1 MNVDANRRQVPME
14 NDFSVFDRSGAFAVD
29 LQGHVKEFAVKGLW
43 GALKDFGCG
52 DFEADAQ
59 ISWFWRV
66 APTWAPQ
73 KSQADFNRYARERI
87 SDHVGYSRRRTIA
100 WGVIDRL
107 YDKAREDGVSF
118 EEVIDAIRFLCP
130 TQPFPTELCQENGR
144 HVLIDLTKRDDSP
157 KILKVD
163 AEFWDVLQSLYPWE
177 RVENRIVKQI
187 PVGSTTR
194 GFDLRTLAFWRL
206 YPDASREERE
216 HGCEFHKPD
225 PLDWSAENMYSK
237 WREGPDFER
246 YRDRFWGT
254 PMEKRMLN
262 GDMKIIGG
270 KVIPAFD
277 DNLLSNET
285 WAHSKPTA
293 HVLNDRK

>member
-1 MNVDANRRQVPME
+1 MTLE

-43 GALKDFGCG
+43 DALKSFGCG

-87 SDHVGYSRRRTIA
+87 SDHVGYSRRRAIA
-100 WGVIDRL
+100 WGVIDKL
-107 YDKAREDGVSF
+107 YDKAREDCVRF
-118 EEVIDAIRFLCP
+118 EEVMNAIRFLCP
-130 TQPFPTELCQENGR
+130 TQPFPIELCQQNGR
-144 HVLIDLTKRDDSP
+144 HVLVDLTKRGDAP
-157 KILKVD
+157 KVLKVD
-163 AEFWDVLQSLYPWE
+163 SEFWDVLQSLYPWE
-177 RVENRIVKQI
+177 RVQNRIIKQI
-187 PVGSTTR
+187 PVGTSTR
-194 GFDLRTLAFWRL
+194 DFDLRTLAFWRL

-216 HGCEFHKPD
+216 HGVEFHRPD
-225 PLDWSAENMYSK
+225 PLDWTPENLYSK
-237 WREGPDFER
+237 WRGGPDFER

-254 PMEKRMLN
+254 PMEKRMSN
-262 GDMKIIGG
+262 GDVKVIGG

-277 DNLLSNET
+277 DNLLSDEMLV
-285 WAHSKPTA
+285 HSTPTA
-293 HVLNDRK
+293 HALNDRK

>member
-1 MNVDANRRQVPME
+1 MTLE

-43 GALKDFGCG
+43 DALKDFGCG

-59 ISWFWRV
+59 IEWFWRV

-73 KSQADFNRYARERI
+73 KTQTDFNRYARERL
-87 SDHVGYSRRRTIA
+87 SDHVGYSRRRAIA

-107 YDKAREDGVSF
+107 YDRARQDGCTF
-118 EEVIDAIRFLCP
+118 EEVMSAIRFLCP
-130 TQPFPTELCQENGR
+130 TQPFPTELYQGNGR
-144 HVLIDLTKRDDSP
+144 HVLVDLTKRGDAP
-157 KILKVD
+157 KVLKVD
-163 AEFWDVLQSLYPWE
+163 SDFWVTLQALYPWE

-194 GFDLRTLAFWRL
+194 EFDLRTLAFWRL

-216 HGCEFHKPD
+216 HGVEFHKPD
-225 PLDWSAENMYSK
+225 PLDWTAENLYSK
-237 WREGPDFER
+237 WREGRLVTR
-246 YRDRFWGT
+246 YIDKFWRM
-254 PMEKRMLN
+254 PLEKCGAN
-262 GDMKIIGG
+262 GDVRLVGSG
-270 KVIPAFD
+270 NVIPAFD
-277 DNLLSNET
+277 DNRLSDEML
-285 WAHSKPTA
+285 AHSTPTA